1 MDDIRCTARRLAD
14 EVLFP
19 DAKRIDGLDAI
30 PQEHFD
36 ALAGAGLFGASAPA
50 AAGGLGLELPAM
62 CSVTEE
68 LASGC
73 LATAFVWIQHFRLL
87 TTLAGGWTP
96 SGPAG
101 DWLTAACQGKLR
113 GGVVLAGL
121 IPGPPLLRATPVD
134 GGWRLDGT
142 APWVTGWGQI
152 NLLVVAAR
160 GPAETLVTLVLDAA
174 PATGLKMSRQ
184 RLIAANASGTVRL
197 DFDGVMVPGDRFVSQ
212 VPFDPATNLAPA
224 TLRLNGSLALG
235 VALRCCRL
243 LGSGPLDDELA
254 ACRAQLDFAAAG
266 GPGQSI
272 AVTAGASVMASAR
285 AAACVLAQRA
295 AAALAVHNGSKSATA
310 GHPAE
315 RLNRE
320 ALFLLVFGSRP
331 TIKAALL
338 ERLGATPTA
347 LLQL

>member
-96 SGPAG
+96 SGSAG

-121 IPGPPLLRATPVD
+121 IPGPPLLRATPAD
-134 GGWRLDGT
+134 GGWSS
-142 APWVTGWGQI
+142 APT
-152 NLLVVAAR
+152 R
-160 GPAETLVTLVLDAA
+160 R
-174 PATGLKMSRQ
+174 SRQ
-184 RLIAANASGTVRL
+184 PSSSAWAPPPPHSCSYELING
-197 DFDGVMVPGDRFVSQ
+197 DEVPM
-212 VPFDPATNLAPA
+212 
-224 TLRLNGSLALG
+224 
-235 VALRCCRL
+235 
-243 LGSGPLDDELA
+243 PL
-254 ACRAQLDFAAAG
+254 
-266 GPGQSI
+266 
-272 AVTAGASVMASAR
+272 
-285 AAACVLAQRA
+285 
-295 AAALAVHNGSKSATA
+295 
-310 GHPAE
+310 
-315 RLNRE
+315 
-320 ALFLLVFGSRP
+320 
-331 TIKAALL
+331 
-338 ERLGATPTA
+338 
-347 LLQL
+347 